1 MGVKCSRWVT
11 MHGIGFNINSDLSY
25 FNNIIPC
32 GIENKSVT
40 SMQEELGFKLDFQ
53 EVSTILKNQLAKQ
66 FEFNYIN

>member
-40 SMQEELGFKLDFQ
+40 SMQEELGYKLDFQ
-53 EVSTILKNQLAKQ
+53 EVSTVLKNQLAKQ